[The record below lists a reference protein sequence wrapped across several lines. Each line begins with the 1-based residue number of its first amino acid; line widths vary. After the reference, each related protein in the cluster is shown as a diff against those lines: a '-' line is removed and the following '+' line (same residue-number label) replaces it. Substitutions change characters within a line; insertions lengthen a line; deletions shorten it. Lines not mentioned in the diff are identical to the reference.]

1 MSMFNNFLIAIGLR
15 APRRIDMEKADLD
28 EKEPSSA
35 PLSDQRFNDDL
46 LNDVLVH
53 PVSEEVEI
61 KALRTF
67 NEVESLGEV
76 IRESRIVA
84 LDLRDINETSERR
97 RIIDFVMGMV
107 YMAKSSLRIIHT
119 DGVYLIKPK
128 EAVLSVGERERLQEL
143 GLYRV

>member
-67 NEVESLGEV
+67 NEVESL
-76 IRESRIVA
+76 I
-84 LDLRDINETSERR
+84 L
-97 RIIDFVMGMV
+97 
-107 YMAKSSLRIIHT
+107 
-119 DGVYLIKPK
+119 
-128 EAVLSVGERERLQEL
+128 
-143 GLYRV
+143 

>member
-15 APRRIDMEKADLD
+15 APRMIDMENADLD
-28 EKEPSSA
+28 QKESSA
-35 PLSDQRFNDDL
+35 TPLTDQRFNDAL

-76 IRESRIVA
+76 IRDSRIVA

-107 YMAKSSLRIIHT
+107 YMARSSLRIIHT

-128 EAVLSVGERERLQEL
+128 DAVLSVVERERLQEL

>member
-1 MSMFNNFLIAIGLR
+1 MSMLNNFLVAVGLR
-15 APRRIDMEKADLD
+15 APTLPDMENIDLD
-28 EKEPSSA
+28 QKDSFTTPVT
-35 PLSDQRFNDDL
+35 DQRFKDDL

-76 IRESRIVA
+76 IREARIVA

-107 YMAKSSLRIIHT
+107 YMARSSLRIIHT

-128 EAVLSVGERERLQEL
+128 EAVLSVIERERLQEL